1 MLVVN
6 LSEMLSVLSK
16 TIFGPSVK
24 IRFCK
29 SQHTH
34 KLHLYYFWTR
44 PGVCGANF
52 MKFKFER
59 GLEQFL
65 CLVVFTFQEESD
77 AKLVIIRIDRCLKL
91 GLANT

>member
-1 MLVVN
+1 MKCC
-6 LSEMLSVLSK
+6 LSYQKPYLDHQSKLDFVSLS
-16 TIFGPSVK
+16 THTNCIYTAFG
-24 IRFCK
+24 
-29 SQHTH
+29 QDQ
-34 KLHLYYFWTR
+34 
-44 PGVCGANF
+44 VCGANF

>member
-1 MLVVN
+1 MKCC
-6 LSEMLSVLSK
+6 LSYQKPYLDHQSKLDFVSLSTQTQIASILLLDK
-16 TIFGPSVK
+16 TRCVE
-24 IRFCK
+24 
-29 SQHTH
+29 
-34 KLHLYYFWTR
+34 
-44 PGVCGANF
+44 ANF

-59 GLEQFL
+59 GPEQFL